1 MDTTTTEPSAEPR
14 SRRSFFFLGA
24 LAAAAFAPRTVRAQ
38 GAQTRPAVPRTK
50 GFGAIIPEETGA
62 APAAWKD
69 TATRLVRRV
78 TFGATAEDVLDV
90 KRRGY
95 QGYLLRQLQHTRID
109 DSAVDAA
116 IAAKFPLLSQTGD
129 QLAAANGGTVQAQ
142 LQQATIYRA
151 ALSQRQLYER
161 MVEFWS
167 DHFNI
172 AVSNVGY
179 LKVLDDRNVIRPY
192 ALGKFRD
199 LLRASAHSPAM
210 MDYLDQNQSRA
221 VAPNQNYAR
230 EIMELHTLGVD
241 GGYSQTDVAELS
253 RVLTGWT
260 IRGKGEFYFD
270 PTIHDWKSKSVLGV
284 TIPAGSPAL
293 GQEGIK
299 EGEMM
304 LDVLVNHPS
313 TAKYISTKMLR
324 WLLSAEPSAAQVSIV
339 AGVYRST
346 GGDIARMVRAI
357 LNDAWL
363 GSAPA
368 KLKRPFHYLVSG
380 VRALN
385 PVLTATDTLNGQLN
399 AMGQPLYLW
408 DTPDGYPDKVEYWA
422 GNILPRWNYA
432 NALSVMKTASVTVD
446 SAPFAVGGVEGALAT
461 INQRIFA
468 GEMSASTSGL
478 LRTYLSATT
487 FTDARLRE
495 TIALALSSSD
505 FQWY

>member
-1 MDTTTTEPSAEPR
+1 MDTSATEPSAEPR

-24 LAAAAFAPRTVRAQ
+24 LVAASLAPRKARAQ
-38 GAQTRPAVPRTK
+38 STRTARSAPRGRFNTVQQT
-50 GFGAIIPEETGA
+50 ETA
-62 APAAWKD
+62 DAPAAWKD
-69 TATRLVRRV
+69 TPTRLVRRV
-78 TFGATAEDVLDV
+78 TLGATAADVAEV
-90 KRRGY
+90 KSRGY
-95 QGYLLRQLQHTRID
+95 QGYLLHQLQHTRID
-109 DSAVDAA
+109 DSVVDAA
-116 IAAKFPLLSQTGD
+116 VAAKFPLLSQTGD
-129 QLAAANGGTVQAQ
+129 QLSVANSGTLQNQ
-142 LQQATIYRA
+142 LQQMTIYRA
-151 ALSQRQLYER
+151 AMSQRQLYER

-172 AVSNVGY
+172 DFDKVGY
-179 LKVLDDRNVIRPY
+179 LKVLDDRTVIRPH

-199 LLRASAHSPAM
+199 LLRASAHSAAM
-210 MDYLDQNQSRA
+210 MAYLDQNQSRSG
-221 VAPNQNYAR
+221 APNQNYAR

-241 GGYSQTDVAELS
+241 GGYTQNDVAELS

-260 IRGKGEFYFD
+260 VRGKGDFYFD
-270 PTIHDWKSKSVLGV
+270 PNIHDWKSKTVLGV

-313 TAKYISTKMLR
+313 TAKFIATKMLR
-324 WLLSAEPSAAQVSIV
+324 WLLSAEPTAQQISIV
-339 AGVYRST
+339 SGVYRAT

-363 GSAPA
+363 GAAPA
-368 KLKRPFHYLVSG
+368 KLKRPFHYLVSSA
-380 VRALN
+380 RALGA
-385 PVLTATDTLNGQLN
+385 TITTTDTLNGQLN
-399 AMGQPLYLW
+399 AMGQSLFLW

-432 NALSVMKTASVTVD
+432 NALSVMKSATSVNVD
-446 SAPFAVGGVEGALAT
+446 STPFSTGGVDGAMSS

-468 GEMSASTSGL
+468 GEMSPTTAGY
-478 LRTYLSATT
+478 LRGYLSATT
-487 FTDARLRE
+487 FSDARLRE
-495 TIALALSSSD
+495 TLALALSSSD

>member
-1 MDTTTTEPSAEPR
+1 MDTTTTERTAEPR

-24 LAAAAFAPRTVRAQ
+24 LAAAALAPSKARAQ
-38 GAQTRPAVPRTK
+38 GNRARRPILPSGRFNAIVPQ
-50 GFGAIIPEETGA
+50 ETGA

-69 TATRLVRRV
+69 TQTRLVRRI
-78 TFGATAEDVLDV
+78 TLGATADDVLDV

-95 QGYLLRQLQHTRID
+95 QGYLLRQLQYTRID
-109 DSAVDAA
+109 DSAVELAVGV
-116 IAAKFPLLSQTGD
+116 KYPLLAQTGD
-129 QLAAANGGTVQAQ
+129 QLALANSGTLQAQ

-172 AVSNVGY
+172 AISNVGY
-179 LKVLDDRNVIRPY
+179 LKVLDDRNVIRPN

-210 MDYLDQNQSRA
+210 MDYLDQNQSR
-221 VAPNQNYAR
+221 VGAPNQNYAR

-241 GGYSQTDVAELS
+241 GGYSQNDVAELS

-270 PTIHDWKSKSVLGV
+270 PNIHDWKSKSVLGV

-313 TAKYISTKMLR
+313 TAKFIATKMLK
-324 WLLSAEPSAAQVSIV
+324 WLLDAEPSAAQISIV
-339 AGVYRST
+339 SGVYRST

-385 PVLTATDTLNGQLN
+385 PTLNATDSLNGQLN
-399 AMGQPLYLW
+399 AMGQSLFLW
-408 DTPDGYPDKVEYWA
+408 DTPDGYPDKVEFWA
-422 GNILPRWNYA
+422 GNLLPRWNYA

-446 SAPFAVGGVEGALAT
+446 SAPFSTGGVDGAMSA

-468 GEMSASTSGL
+468 GEMSPSTATY
-478 LRTYLSATT
+478 LRSYLSAAA

>member
-1 MDTTTTEPSAEPR
+1 MDTSTTEPSAEPR

-24 LAAAAFAPRTVRAQ
+24 LAAATLAPRKARAQ
-38 GAQTRPAVPRTK
+38 ASRARSIPTGRFNAIVPQ
-50 GFGAIIPEETGA
+50 ETGA

-69 TATRLVRRV
+69 TPTRLVRRI
-78 TFGATAEDVLDV
+78 TLGATAEDVLDV

-109 DSAVDAA
+109 DSAVDTAVTT
-116 IAAKFPLLSQTGD
+116 KYPLLSQTAD
-129 QLAAANGGTVQAQ
+129 LLSAANGGTVQSQ
-142 LQQATIYRA
+142 LQQMTIYRA
-151 ALSQRQLYER
+151 AVSQRQLYER

-172 AVSNVGY
+172 DFDKVGY
-179 LKVLDDRNVIRPY
+179 LKALDDRNVIRPY
-192 ALGKFRD
+192 ALGRFRD

-210 MDYLDQNQSRA
+210 MAYLDQNQSRSG
-221 VAPNQNYAR
+221 APNQNYAR

-241 GGYSQTDVAELS
+241 GGYSQNDVAELS
-253 RVLTGWT
+253 RVFTGWT

-270 PTIHDWKSKSVLGV
+270 PNIHDWKTKTVLGV
-284 TIPAGSPAL
+284 TIPAGSPSL

-299 EGEMM
+299 EGEAM
-304 LDVLVNHPS
+304 LDLLVNHPS
-313 TAKYISTKMLR
+313 TAKFIATKMLR
-324 WLLSAEPSAAQVSIV
+324 WLLSADPTAAQVSIV
-339 AGVYRST
+339 AGVYRAT
-346 GGDIARMVRAI
+346 GGDISRMVRAI

-363 GSAPA
+363 GAAPA
-368 KLKRPFHYLVSG
+368 KLKRPFHLLVSA

-385 PVLTATDTLNGQLN
+385 PTLTATDTLNGQLN
-399 AMGQPLYLW
+399 NMGQSLFLW

-422 GNILPRWNYA
+422 GNVLPRWNYA

-446 SAPFAVGGVEGALAT
+446 SAPFSGAGVDGAMSV
-461 INQRIFA
+461 INTRIFA
-468 GEMSASTSGL
+468 GEMSPSTG
-478 LRTYLSATT
+478 TYLRAYLSGAT

-505 FQWY
+505 FQLY